1 MARNGSDNT
10 IAIRD
15 ERGHYL
21 KGMAGGPGRPLGSR
35 NKLSEDFLRDLH
47 VAWTA
52 HGSAVLDRIITD
64 RPEIFFLAM
73 TKLAQVYR
81 VELGKPQELDG
92 PCSREEALRR
102 LEERAGPRDRPQL
115 GYAFLSIREALDG
128 YLDQTLGRAA

>member
-10 IAIRD
+10 VAIRD

-21 KGMAGGPGRPLGSR
+21 KGMPGGPGRPLGSR

-73 TKLAQVYR
+73 TKLALAHR
-81 VELGKPQELDG
+81 VEQDQPQEFDDR
-92 PCSREEALRR
+92 PRPREQALQL
-102 LEERAGPRDRPQL
+102 LEQRAGPKARKMFER
-115 GYAFLSIREALDG
+115 FLARIDKLERSGEFGTA
-128 YLDQTLGRAA
+128 